1 MSVAIGEITYTLV
14 MYNQLSDF
22 TSLPK
27 SLHTH
32 TSNTQ
37 MCRWFT
43 LVYCRMF
50 IARCQ
55 VAFITCESR
64 GGVLKRGTCTCVHVS
79 IGLDA
84 ERLIGFLAK
93 TICSIALFP
102 GSPHVNIVFGENLVF
117 FFCHVSMTYLA
128 GMARIFNNK
137 MATFCMLFIQLH
149 TQGLV
154 YVVIIPC

>member
-32 TSNTQ
+32 TSSTQ
-37 MCRWFT
+37 MCQLFT
-43 LVYCRMF
+43 LVYYRMF

-64 GGVLKRGTCTCVHVS
+64 GGVLKRATCTCLHVS

-93 TICSIALFP
+93 TICIALFP

-117 FFCHVSMTYLA
+117 FLSCEHDIIGRYGQNFY
-128 GMARIFNNK
+128 NK

-149 TQGLV
+149 TQGLA